1 MAPLA
6 SSLSSRLSLFV
17 STLSSSSTARSVSD
31 SVLVSLIRTRIVSPH
46 TPSSAPSLTRPSRLN
61 ASSRLFSRFPIPPL
75 IAPPALIES
84 LVSSIKSA
92 TVLARPFL
100 LPSLFPEARRQ
111 PMDYPNLPILS
122 SSLPVCFPPFKFLH
136 LQFSVCSPP
145 PSIFFSLFFFSRLP
159 PPCVFFFQLPSV
171 LSLSQPLSSLSHLSH
186 SLPAP
191 LPKPY
196 YVSLSLLFCSLPP
209 PYASRSR
216 ALSFLSSQ
224 APFFPPLTKKKREK
238 KERERLREKNNTT
251 SHHASGQG
259 KASLASSS
267 RQARRMR
274 ARTNVRSDIRRQPQL
289 GVGRSVSFLAGSSF
303 PRSDRTSERASDPL
317 GGGLERPSCE
327 QSHAMDRKGLQK
339 SKGGEK
345 KGKKG
350 PESGGGG
357 RRKGDQ
363 MER

>member
-145 PSIFFSLFFFSRLP
+145 PPYFSLFFSFHGYLPLVCSFSNCLL
-159 PPCVFFFQLPSV
+159 FSPS
-171 LSLSQPLSSLSHLSH
+171 LNRSPH
-186 SLPAP
+186 SLISPTHSP
-191 LPKPY
+191 PRSP
-196 YVSLSLLFCSLPP
+196 SPTTCLS
-209 PYASRSR
+209 
-216 ALSFLSSQ
+216 
-224 APFFPPLTKKKREK
+224 PFFSAPCLLPTPPVPGPYHFSPHKPPFSPLLRKKKRK
-238 KERERLREKNNTT
+238 KREREIERKEQ
-251 SHHASGQG
+251 HHKPPRVRPGQG
-259 KASLASSS
+259 K
-267 RQARRMR
+267 
-274 ARTNVRSDIRRQPQL
+274 L
-289 GVGRSVSFLAGSSF
+289 G
-303 PRSDRTSERASDPL
+303 
-317 GGGLERPSCE
+317 
-327 QSHAMDRKGLQK
+327 
-339 SKGGEK
+339 
-345 KGKKG
+345 
-350 PESGGGG
+350 
-357 RRKGDQ
+357 
-363 MER
+363 